1 MIPLKPFGGKRVL
14 AHNPEIPAGGLKGTL
29 IMKYA
34 KLIFKNILR
43 NKRRTFLTISSLVVS
58 LFLIVCLATVLTE
71 FERGSQEASPLR
83 LVSRHAVSLT
93 FVLPIAHLEKIKT
106 VPGVKEVTPF
116 SWFGGIYIDERNFFA
131 NFAVDPR
138 KLREVVPELKMTDAE
153 WQAFIN
159 DRQGAIVG
167 QKLVTLHGFTP
178 GQRVTLKS
186 PIYNQSVEFIIRGVY
201 TGSDEKTLY
210 FHHEYINQLLPE
222 GRRDFAGTF
231 SILANSPDDVPRIAQ
246 QIDSIFAN
254 TDAPTKTEN
263 EREFAMSFQ
272 TMMGGVKQFLYG
284 IMAAIT
290 FSLLLVMGNT
300 MAMTVRERTK
310 EVGTLKAIGFQRGT
324 ITALFLI
331 EALILACIGA
341 AIGVG
346 AAALV
351 FNLFDLSLIVPFF
364 IAFVPTRQTLISVFV
379 LSILV
384 GLISVIYSAYRVS
397 GLTIAEALRS
407 TE

>member
-1 MIPLKPFGGKRVL
+1 
-14 AHNPEIPAGGLKGTL
+14 
-29 IMKYA
+29 MKYA
-34 KLIFKNILR
+34 KLIFKNVLR
-43 NKRRTFLTISSLVVS
+43 NKRRTLLTISSLVVS
-58 LFLIVCLATVLTE
+58 LFLIISLATILTE
-71 FERGSQEASPLR
+71 FDRSTEEASPLR
-83 LVSRHAVSLT
+83 LVSRHAVSLG
-93 FVLPIAHLEKIKT
+93 FVIPMAHLQKMKT
-106 VPGVKEVTPF
+106 VPGVKEAMPF
-116 SWFGGIYIDERNFFA
+116 SWFGGIYKDERNFFA
-131 NFAVDPR
+131 NFAVDAR
-138 KLREVVPELKMTDAE
+138 KLREVVPELKMSDAE

-167 QKLVTLHGFTP
+167 QKLVKLYGFTP

-186 PIYNQSVEFIIRGVY
+186 PIYNQSVEFIVRGVY

-210 FHHEYINQLLPE
+210 FQYDYLNELLPAWAK
-222 GRRDFAGTF
+222 DQVSTF
-231 SILANSPDDVPRIAQ
+231 SILANTPEDVPRVSQA
-246 QIDSIFAN
+246 IDSIFAN
-254 TDAPTKTEN
+254 TDAPTKTES
-263 EREFAMSFQ
+263 EREFALSFQ

-324 ITALFLI
+324 ITALFVG
-331 EALILACIGA
+331 EALMVACIGA
-341 AIGVG
+341 AIGIA

-351 FNLFDLSLIVPFF
+351 FRSVDLSLYIPNF
-364 IAFVPTRQTLISVFV
+364 ISFVPTRETLIAAFV

-384 GLISVIYSAYRVS
+384 GVISVIYSAFRVS

>member
-1 MIPLKPFGGKRVL
+1 
-14 AHNPEIPAGGLKGTL
+14 
-29 IMKYA
+29 MKYA

-43 NKRRTFLTISSLVVS
+43 NKRRTLLTISSLVVS
-58 LFLIVCLATVLTE
+58 LFLIISLATILTE
-71 FERGSQEASPLR
+71 FDRGTNETSPLR
-83 LVSRHAVSLT
+83 LVSRHAVSLG
-93 FVLPIAHLEKIKT
+93 FVIPMAHLQKIKT
-106 VPGVKEVTPF
+106 VPGVKEAMPF
-116 SWFGGIYIDERNFFA
+116 NWFGGIYKDERNFFA

-138 KLREVVPELKMTDAE
+138 KMRDIIPELKMSDAD

-159 DRQGAIVG
+159 DRQGAMVG
-167 QKLVTLHGFTP
+167 AKLVKLYGFTP

-210 FHHEYINQLLPE
+210 FHQDYINELLPKWAK
-222 GRRDFAGTF
+222 DQASTF
-231 SILANSPDDVPRIAQ
+231 SILANTPEDVPRVGQA
-246 QIDSIFAN
+246 IDSLFAN
-254 TDAPTKTEN
+254 SDAPTKTES
-263 EREFAMSFQ
+263 EREFALSFM

-324 ITALFLI
+324 ITALFLG
-331 EALILACIGA
+331 EALTLACIGA

-346 AAALV
+346 AAALI
-351 FNLFDLSLIVPFF
+351 FRSIDLSLYIPNF
-364 IAFVPTRQTLISVFV
+364 IAFVPTKETLAGAFV

-384 GLISVIYSAYRVS
+384 GLISVVYSAYRVS